1 MRTWTRRHFARTIV
15 TSAALLVLSACA
27 PRPALSD
34 AQAQDAPRATED
46 SSPELTDV
54 TDVTAAADAQERS
67 DASALDAA
75 PPADVLVA
83 DARNAD
89 GSDGAVAGPVFV
101 APDFTLPD
109 LNPNSATHRMDVSPR
124 AMRGRITAW
133 YFATAT

>member
-1 MRTWTRRHFARTIV
+1 MHTWTRRDSARTLV
-15 TSAALLVLSACA
+15 TSAALLILSACA
-27 PRPALSD
+27 PRPSLSD
-34 AQAQDAPRATED
+34 AQPQDAPRATED
-46 SSPELTDV
+46 SSP
-54 TDVTAAADAQERS
+54 DVTAVADAQERS

-75 PPADVLVA
+75 QPADALVA